1 MCGGKGE
8 RMGMRDKGCVF
19 FNGKP
24 VALRVVESARRNG
37 LVVVFAFVKGRTS
50 CSASYAGE
58 AGALLVETPGDGYV
72 EDLRWIAKWAYD
84 KLFWKRALILA
95 CDLPLISKSVVA
107 RILDQLPD
115 SPWVSFLV
123 EGEDLT
129 KKGFNAGSGLLYSSV
144 SAVDL
149 SALLKA
155 RPTEEIPYSSV
166 KYSPAEEVWDFD
178 TQDDLRAFGALKFRT
193 GSRHTKLG
201 IFPLGPIFLGQFHY

>member
-1 MCGGKGE
+1 MERSSSVDGAIVMCGGKGE
-8 RMGMRDKGCVF
+8 RMGMRDKGCVS

-37 LVVVFAFVKGRTS
+37 LVVVFAFVKGRSS

-72 EDLRWIAKWAYD
+72 EDLRWIAKWAHD
-84 KLFWKRALILA
+84 KLFWKRALILT
-95 CDLPLISKSVVA
+95 CDLPLLSKSAVA

-123 EGEDLT
+123 KGEELAQKGIKVEG
-129 KKGFNAGSGLLYSSV
+129 GLLYSSV
-144 SAVDL
+144 SVVDIL
-149 SALLKA
+149 ALIKA

-178 TQDDLRAFGALKFRT
+178 TQDDLRVFSALKFRT
-193 GSRHTKLG
+193 GSRHTKLA
-201 IFPLGPIFLGQFHY
+201 IF

>member
-1 MCGGKGE
+1 MERSSSVDGAIVMCGGKGE
-8 RMGMRDKGCVF
+8 RMGMRDKGCVS

-37 LVVVFAFVKGRTS
+37 LVVVFAFVKGRSS

-72 EDLRWIAKWAYD
+72 EDLRWIAKWAHD
-84 KLFWKRALILA
+84 KLFWKRALILT
-95 CDLPLISKSVVA
+95 CDLPLLSKSAVA

-123 EGEDLT
+123 KGEDLAQ
-129 KKGFNAGSGLLYSSV
+129 KGFKVEGGLLYSSV
-144 SAVDL
+144 SVVDIL
-149 SALLKA
+149 ALIKA

-178 TQDDLRAFGALKFRT
+178 TQDDLRVFSALKFRT
-193 GSRHTKLG
+193 GSRHTKLA
-201 IFPLGPIFLGQFHY
+201 IF